1 MSVRCLLKYYGFRW
15 QAEVT
20 NFYLKERLG
29 LADYRLQSSEAILN
43 WHDWVFAAQVVM
55 QT

>member
-29 LADYRLQSSEAILN
+29 LADYRLQSIEAILN
-43 WHDWVFAAQVVM
+43 WHALVFVACTFM